1 MHGAPPF
8 AAKDQNYC
16 KRHTLRSGTFE
27 DGRDKYINIQSG
39 TNAMKLFEIVD
50 LSNEQRNVERLKK
63 NAKRQADQAKAAQA
77 RLKIKKSQ
85 EQLNK
90 LRQTS
95 TATELSTQH

>member
-1 MHGAPPF
+1 M
-8 AAKDQNYC
+8 
-16 KRHTLRSGTFE
+16 R
-27 DGRDKYINIQSG
+27 
-39 TNAMKLFEIVD
+39 LFEIVD

-63 NAKRQADQAKAAQA
+63 NAKHQAGQVKTAQA

-95 TATELSTQH
+95 TAPELSTQH